1 MGQKKRH
8 FILAMKSLLNYPTNK
23 KITSS
28 CVKQGAQPS
37 TLRQPRGWNEMEG
50 GREGGSRRRGHM
62 YTDG

>member
-28 CVKQGAQPS
+28 CVKQGAQLS
-37 TLRQPRGWNEMEG
+37 AM
-50 GREGGSRRRGHM
+50 
-62 YTDG
+62 